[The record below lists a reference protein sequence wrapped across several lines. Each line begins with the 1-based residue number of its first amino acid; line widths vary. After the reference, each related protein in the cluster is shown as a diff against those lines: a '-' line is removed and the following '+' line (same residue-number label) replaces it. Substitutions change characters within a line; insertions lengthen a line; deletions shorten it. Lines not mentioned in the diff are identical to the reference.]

1 MNDTLFKTAI
11 SAVLLGMDQEE
22 LDNLHPEL
30 FIVHHENWPTTL
42 LENSTDMF
50 TIKEQLQLQLRKRI
64 WPIVGNSNDKHFFNT
79 LCGEQWKQFMMETLD
94 ALWALHD
101 DPSEKTKVFLEWIGK
116 QQ

>member
-22 LDNLHPEL
+22 LNDLHPEL

-42 LENSTDMF
+42 LQESTDMF
-50 TIKEQLQLQLRKRI
+50 TIKEQLQLQLRKRK
-64 WPIVGNSNDKHFFNT
+64 WPKDVGF
-79 LCGEQWKQFMMETLD
+79 CGEQWKHFMMETLD

-101 DPSEKTKVFLEWIGK
+101 DPSEKTKVFLEWIAK